1 MELLSDTLIVL
12 ASQVVFFMVGW
23 IFFVKML
30 FKDYELHHI
39 LVQLIFCVN
48 FTLSC
53 TMFELIIFEI
63 VSFLDKNSRY
73 FHWYF
78 AIYCMLF
85 MVIVL
90 TPFYIIYFIL
100 SSSHLV
106 SPSLRKPLTLITWC
120 AYFYIFWKLGDPF
133 PILSPKHGILS
144 IEQGISRVGVI
155 GVTIMALLSGFGAV
169 NYPYTSM
176 NIFMRRVSG
185 EDVNKI
191 ERKLLQ
197 TMDMIAL
204 KKKKI
209 ALAERDKRER
219 ARGRGEDGGGTW
231 WGKIRSVTPAVPD
244 NVPLLRTEVVALEE
258 LSRFLFLEAHELQN
272 ALERMN
278 WSKTCQGMYFNFL
291 GYFFSLYCIWK
302 IFISTVNIVFDRVG
316 KMDPITKTFDILVN
330 WLGMDVDVTMWSQ
343 QLSFI
348 VVGIIV
354 VTSTRGLLLTMS
366 KFFIW
371 ISSSKSSNV
380 LVLFFSQ
387 IMGMYFMSMV
397 VLMRMNMPPEY
408 RAIVTEVLGD
418 LQFNFY
424 HRWFDV
430 MFLVA
435 ATCTIVLLYLAH
447 TRDNRNEESSY
458 KDE

>member
-1 MELLSDTLIVL
+1 MELINDSIIVL
-12 ASQVVFFMVGW
+12 ASQFVFFIFAW

-30 FKDYELHHI
+30 FKDYELHHRA
-39 LVQLIFCVN
+39 VQVIFCIN
-48 FTLSC
+48 FCLSC
-53 TMFELIIFEI
+53 MMFELIIFEI
-63 VSFLDKNSRY
+63 VDFLDIGSRY
-73 FHWYF
+73 FWWYVS
-78 AIYCMLF
+78 IYLMLF

-100 SSSHLV
+100 STSRLV
-106 SPSLRKPLTLITWC
+106 SGAMRLPLAILIFGL
-120 AYFYIFWKLGDPF
+120 YFYLFWKLGDPF

-144 IEQGISRVGVI
+144 MEQGISRVGVI
-155 GVTIMALLSGFGAV
+155 GVTIMASLSGFGAV

-176 NIFMRRVSG
+176 AMFMRPVSSL
-185 EDVNKI
+185 DVQCL

-197 TMDMIAL
+197 TMDMITT
-204 KKKKI
+204 KKKKV
-209 ALAERDKRER
+209 ALAQRE
-219 ARGRGEDGGGTW
+219 GRSRMRTESESW
-231 WGKIRSVTPAVPD
+231 WGKIKSVTANPTVE
-244 NVPLLRTEVVALEE
+244 NLPLLKADILALEE
-258 LSRFLFLEAHELQN
+258 FSRQLFLEVHDLQN
-272 ALERMN
+272 MRQRIE
-278 WSKTCQGMYFNFL
+278 WSKSCQGRYFNFL
-291 GYFFSLYCIWK
+291 GYFFSLYCVWK

-330 WLGMDVDVTMWSQ
+330 WFGFDIDMEMWSQ

-354 VTSTRGLLLTMS
+354 ITSTRGLLLTMS

-371 ISSSKSSNV
+371 LSSSKSSNI

-387 IMGMYFMSMV
+387 IMGMYFTSMV

-408 RAIVTEVLGD
+408 REIITSVVGD

-430 MFLVA
+430 TFLVSA
-435 ATCTIVLLYLAH
+435 LATMALIYLAH
-447 TRDNRNEESSY
+447 KKEVETADKNH
-458 KDE
+458 